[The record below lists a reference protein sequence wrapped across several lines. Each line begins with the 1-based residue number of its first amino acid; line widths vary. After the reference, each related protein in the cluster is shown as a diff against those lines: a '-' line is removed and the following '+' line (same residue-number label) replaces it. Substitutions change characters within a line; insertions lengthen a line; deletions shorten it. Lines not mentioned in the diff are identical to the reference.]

1 MIEKII
7 YTVKGINYI
16 EWPEQAPEEVNALST
31 SYAYL
36 EPLYKLENAIP
47 CSRSITDNYF
57 QIIRIN
63 TQIND
68 D

>member
-47 CSRSITDNYF
+47 C
-57 QIIRIN
+57 
-63 TQIND
+63 
-68 D
+68 